1 MMYTYGPVSSWR
13 YGRSLGVDITTP
25 PKKCTFNCIYCQLGP
40 TKKHVAS
47 PEEIQDDI
55 PLSKDIIMEV
65 GKTLERLDLKTVDV
79 LTFSGTGEP
88 TLNLNIDTIVSSIRD
103 IAVDLPIILLTNGS
117 LLSRADIRKK
127 LSGFDIITAKLDAG
141 DEETFGHI
149 NRPSKGSF
157 SFQTIQEGISRLGK
171 EMKGILALEVM
182 LLSGPKGLTNVVGA
196 ARGALIEN
204 ILEINPDLVQIY
216 TPWRP
221 AASPS
226 VTPLSNNVLQE
237 FASEL
242 EDHFD
247 KERVW
252 TFGIHDARDKKVKWK
267 VHHILEQE
275 MIELLRRRPCRI
287 SDISISL
294 GIMPSI
300 TTCVLEKLQKC
311 GTVKTTRV
319 GHDVFYES
327 TR

>member
-1 MMYTYGPVSSWR
+1 MYTYGPVASWR

-65 GKTLERLDLKTVDV
+65 RKTLERLDLKTVDV

-103 IAVDLPIILLTNGS
+103 IIADLPIILLTNAS

-127 LSGFDIITAKLDAG
+127 LSSFDIITAKLDAG
-141 DEETFGHI
+141 DEETFRHI

-157 SFQTIQEGISRLGK
+157 SFQTIREGINRLGK

-182 LLSGPKGLTNVVGA
+182 LLSGSKGLTNVVGA
-196 ARGALIEN
+196 PRRALIEN
-204 ILEINPDLVQIY
+204 ILEIDPDLVQIY

-221 AASPS
+221 ATLQS

-237 FASEL
+237 FGNEL

-252 TFGIHDARDKKVKWK
+252 IYGIHDARNKEVKWK
-267 VHHILEQE
+267 AHHILEQE

-287 SDISISL
+287 PDISISL

-300 TTCVLEKLQKC
+300 AICVLEKLQKC
-311 GTVKTTRV
+311 GIVKTTRV
-319 GHDVFYES
+319 GLDVFYEATS
-327 TR
+327 

>member
-1 MMYTYGPVSSWR
+1 
-13 YGRSLGVDITTP
+13 
-25 PKKCTFNCIYCQLGP
+25 
-40 TKKHVAS
+40 
-47 PEEIQDDI
+47 
-55 PLSKDIIMEV
+55 
-65 GKTLERLDLKTVDV
+65 
-79 LTFSGTGEP
+79 
-88 TLNLNIDTIVSSIRD
+88 
-103 IAVDLPIILLTNGS
+103 
-117 LLSRADIRKK
+117 
-127 LSGFDIITAKLDAG
+127 
-141 DEETFGHI
+141 
-149 NRPSKGSF
+149 
-157 SFQTIQEGISRLGK
+157 
-171 EMKGILALEVM
+171 M